1 MAVRIKASM
10 SKHCFAVHSETSS
23 VLTTPNWITRLMHSV
38 ELIWILSNFSTFPT
52 FQCAAVTHQIEPQHS
67 SRASN
72 KFEFLLICCAALLLG
87 SKTNG
92 DQLIF
97 QRTGMTKDILLFNL
111 VMVRLG
117 YFDSSHSP
125 QNIGHGFDDV
135 LAWPALSMIW
145 PVAIGRFVWWPSQIH
160 LKSSD
165 HQSHLRSISSENAK
179 QGFTAK
185 QSEAHTGAAAAAE
198 KVKAGV
204 CRLTDV
210 CRQELVLDRQQLVLG
225 RQECR
230 QADSSLYKADK
241 QTDTEHPQWIWF
253 LRSAQYNAM
262 NHWFLPLRN
271 LSSNPYNI
279 CNSSNQFADSVII
292 IPRLWELLWILEI
305 TSGWWGLRRTILM
318 IRVLKC
324 WTSDNKDERKVKLV
338 NWSPTPCIQ
347 LNHYVMIKV

>member
-1 MAVRIKASM
+1 MYFGFYCRVPMQAWANPVLQCTVKPSG
-10 SKHCFAVHSETSS
+10 
-23 VLTTPNWITRLMHSV
+23 VLTTTNWITRLLHSV
-38 ELIWILSNFSTFPT
+38 KLIWILSNFSTFPT
-52 FQCAAVTHQIEPQHS
+52 FQCAAVTHQIEPQHC

-72 KFEFLLICCAALLLG
+72 KFEFLHICCAALLQG

-135 LAWPALSMIW
+135 LAWPSLSMIW

-179 QGFTAK
+179 Q
-185 QSEAHTGAAAAAE
+185 SEAHTGATAAAE
-198 KVKAGV
+198 KVKTGV

-210 CRQELVLDRQQLVLG
+210 CRQELVLDRQELVLG

-230 QADSSLYKADK
+230 QADSSLYLADK
-241 QTDTEHPQWIWF
+241 QTDTEHPQWIWLLCSALGTAQWITDFF
-253 LRSAQYNAM
+253 LFWIFPQ
-262 NHWFLPLRN
+262 N
-271 LSSNPYNI
+271 LI
-279 CNSSNQFADSVII
+279 IFASNQFADPVII
-292 IPRLWELLWILEI
+292 PHLWELLWILEI
-305 TSGWWGLRRTILM
+305 TSGWWGGPY
-318 IRVLKC
+318 
-324 WTSDNKDERKVKLV
+324 WWSEWVKL
-338 NWSPTPCIQ
+338 
-347 LNHYVMIKV
+347 KG

>member
-1 MAVRIKASM
+1 MYFGFYCRVPMQAWANPVLQCTVKPSG
-10 SKHCFAVHSETSS
+10 
-23 VLTTPNWITRLMHSV
+23 VLTTTNWITRLLHSV

-72 KFEFLLICCAALLLG
+72 KFEFLHICCAALLQG

-165 HQSHLRSISSENAK
+165 HQSHLIRECKAGIHCKAIGSTHRGGGSSRESEGRSM
-179 QGFTAK
+179 QTDRRL
-185 QSEAHTGAAAAAE
+185 QTGACTWQTAA
-198 KVKAGV
+198 
-204 CRLTDV
+204 CT
-210 CRQELVLDRQQLVLG
+210 RQTRMQTSRQQLVQG
-225 RQECR
+225 R
-230 QADSSLYKADK
+230 QADRYRASPVNMIAMLCPWHCS
-241 QTDTEHPQWIWF
+241 
-253 LRSAQYNAM
+253 M
-262 NHWFLPLRN
+262 NHWFLPLLN
-271 LSSNPYNI
+271 LSSKPYNFYIKSI
-279 CNSSNQFADSVII
+279 CWSCNY
-292 IPRLWELLWILEI
+292 
-305 TSGWWGLRRTILM
+305 TSPLGVTLDTGNYIWVMRRTILM
-318 IRVLKC
+318 IRVGQTQRLSGVIWKQG
-324 WTSDNKDERKVKLV
+324 WKEG
-338 NWSPTPCIQ
+338 
-347 LNHYVMIKV
+347 